1 MTGELAAMLGGGA
14 TGFLMKFLSVQMDI
28 QARALEGMIKAQ
40 QVSDDSA
47 DRAAARVPDGGIWI
61 RRIIALTI
69 LFAVIVAPFVFA
81 FYDIPVTI
89 KEESGLGGIFSFLGL
104 NFERWK
110 SLGGFVLL
118 PEIRQGMLAILGFY
132 FGSSQVTVRR

>member
-28 QARALEGMIKAQ
+28 QAKALEGMIKAQ

>member
-14 TGFLMKFLSVQMDI
+14 TGFLMKFLSAQMDI

-40 QVSDDSA
+40 QASDDSA